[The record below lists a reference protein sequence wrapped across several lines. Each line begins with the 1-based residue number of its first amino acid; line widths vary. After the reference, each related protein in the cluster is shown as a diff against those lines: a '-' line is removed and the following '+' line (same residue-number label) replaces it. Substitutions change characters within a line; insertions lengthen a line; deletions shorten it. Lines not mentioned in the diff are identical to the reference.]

1 MVVRELSRI
10 ITGFFGLV
18 NHIQKFFPLA
28 IPKQYSEFAST
39 PAFNAF
45 IFACNLFKLIE
56 QFLDFFRLHIA
67 SVVMV
72 ASCDRLIFRGVL
84 SQRAGKPK

>member
-1 MVVRELSRI
+1 MILRKFSRI
-10 ITGFFGLV
+10 ITGFFCLV

-28 IPKQYSEFAST
+28 IPKQNSKFAST

-45 IFACNLFKLIE
+45 VFACNLFKLVE
-56 QFLDFFRLHIA
+56 QFLDFIRLHIA
-67 SVVMV
+67 SIDVV
-72 ASCDRLIFRGVL
+72 ANCDRLLFRGVL

>member
-28 IPKQYSEFAST
+28 IPKQYSEFASI

-56 QFLDFFRLHIA
+56 KFLDFFRLHIA
-67 SVVMV
+67 SVVMA